1 MQPPPDAAP
10 AVAFPYS
17 IRTPT
22 SRDQL
27 RAFLAPLPIAF
38 AEEWSDDELEAESHV
53 FELDRITAAFDGE
66 QSVGCAGAITLRL
79 TVPGGEV
86 DAAGVTLVGVLPSHR
101 RRGILRA
108 LMRRQLDDARQR
120 GEPLAILWA
129 SEGAIYG
136 RFGYEMATLQG
147 SFEVE
152 RRRTAFARPLE
163 PAGRIR
169 LVTPEEAGQL
179 FPAIYD
185 QVRQATPGAVSRS
198 EAMWR
203 WTILRD
209 APHQRHGAGPKVLAV
224 HEVDGRPE
232 GYAIYRVKP
241 EWDHRGAKGQVIVRE
256 VTATT
261 PRSELEIWRWLLD
274 TDLTAAA
281 QTFLSTPRHPLLLA
295 LAEPR
300 ALGLRLGDGLWLR
313 LLDLPAALAAR
324 SYATGGRLVL
334 EVRDA
339 FCPWNAGRWRLEAE
353 HDADGRSTEEIAL
366 TEDEPDLSLDV
377 ADLAAV
383 YLGGFSFDDL
393 AQVGRVEER
402 RPGAIAAADRLFA
415 TAVTPYCSTM
425 F

>member
-1 MQPPPDAAP
+1 MQPSTDAAASAP
-10 AVAFPYS
+10 FPYP
-17 IRTPT
+17 IRTPA
-22 SRDQL
+22 SPDDL
-27 RAFLAPLPIAF
+27 PSFLAPIPPAF
-38 AEEWSDDELEAESHV
+38 GEEYAEAEQEADRNV
-53 FELDRITAAFDGE
+53 FELDRITAAFDE
-66 QSVGCAGAITLRL
+66 DQSVGCAGAFTLRL
-79 TVPGGEV
+79 TIPGGEV
-86 DAAGVTLVGVLPSHR
+86 GAAGITLVAVMPSHR

-108 LMRRQLDDARQR
+108 LMRRQLDDARAR

-136 RFGYEMATLQG
+136 RFGFGLATLQG
-147 SFEVE
+147 SFEVD
-152 RRRTAFARPLE
+152 RTRTAFSRSADT
-163 PAGRIR
+163 AGRMR
-169 LVTPEEAGQL
+169 MVTPEEAATL
-179 FPAIYD
+179 FPPLYEE
-185 QVRQATPGAVSRS
+185 VRAATPGFVTRS

-203 WTILRD
+203 WNILRD
-209 APHQRHGAGPKVLAV
+209 APYMRRGAGPKMLAV

-232 GYAIYRVKP
+232 GYAIYRLKP
-241 EWDHRGAKGQVIVRE
+241 DWDHRGPKGQVIVRE

-274 TDLTAAA
+274 TDLTATA

-339 FCPWNAGRWRLEAE
+339 FCPWNAGRWRLEAKRGG
-353 HDADGRSTEEIAL
+353 DGRSTVEIVL
-366 TEDEPDLSLDV
+366 TAEEPDVSLDV
-377 ADLAAV
+377 ADLAVA

-393 AQVGRVEER
+393 ARVGRVEER
-402 RPGAIAAADRLFA
+402 RPGGIAAADRLFA